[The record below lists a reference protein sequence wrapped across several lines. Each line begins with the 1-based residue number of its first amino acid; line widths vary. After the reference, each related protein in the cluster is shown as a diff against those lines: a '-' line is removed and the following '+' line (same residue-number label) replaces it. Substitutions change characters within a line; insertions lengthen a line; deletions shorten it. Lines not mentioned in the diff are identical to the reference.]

1 MSEQKTKAPMKDRVT
16 EKTMPLTKWFIE
28 QYYQTYEACSKDPR
42 YKQLPPFNQTSMLAT
57 VFIATNAALD
67 KNREKKSVKVGV
79 LNAKDI
85 AHKLDEIS
93 KTNTDLQ
100 AEVTKQL

>member
-1 MSEQKTKAPMKDRVT
+1 MKDRVAD
-16 EKTMPLTKWFIE
+16 KTMPLTKWFIE

-67 KNREKKSVKVGV
+67 KNREKRDAKST
-79 LNAKDI
+79 AK
-85 AHKLDEIS
+85 KLEDIS
-93 KTNTDLQ
+93 KSETVI
-100 AEVTKQL
+100 EEITKVS

>member
-1 MSEQKTKAPMKDRVT
+1 MKDRVT

-67 KNREKKSVKVGV
+67 KNREKRDAKST
-79 LNAKDI
+79 AK
-85 AHKLDEIS
+85 KLEDIS
-93 KTNTDLQ
+93 KSETVI
-100 AEVTKQL
+100 EEITKVS

>member
-1 MSEQKTKAPMKDRVT
+1 MSNQSKTTGSKAPTNVRVA

-67 KNREKKSVKVGV
+67 KNREKRD
-79 LNAKDI
+79 AKKD
-85 AHKLDEIS
+85 AAKLEEIS
-93 KTNTDLQ
+93 KTST
-100 AEVTKQL
+100 AERKSA

>member
-1 MSEQKTKAPMKDRVT
+1 MSNQSKTTGSKAPMKDRVA

-28 QYYQTYEACSKDPR
+28 QYYQTYEACSIDPR

-67 KNREKKSVKVGV
+67 KNREKRDAKST
-79 LNAKDI
+79 AK
-85 AHKLDEIS
+85 KLEDIS
-93 KTNTDLQ
+93 KSETVI
-100 AEVTKQL
+100 EEITKVS

>member
-1 MSEQKTKAPMKDRVT
+1 MSNQSKTTGSKAPMKDRVAD
-16 EKTMPLTKWFIE
+16 KTMPLTKWFIE

-67 KNREKKSVKVGV
+67 KNRDAKQVAKRLEELSQFEKNTKV
-79 LNAKDI
+79 A
-85 AHKLDEIS
+85 
-93 KTNTDLQ
+93 
-100 AEVTKQL
+100 

>member
-1 MSEQKTKAPMKDRVT
+1 MSNQSKTTGSKAPMNVRVA

-67 KNREKKSVKVGV
+67 KNREKRDAKST
-79 LNAKDI
+79 AK
-85 AHKLDEIS
+85 KLEDIS
-93 KTNTDLQ
+93 KSETVI
-100 AEVTKQL
+100 EEITKVS

>member
-1 MSEQKTKAPMKDRVT
+1 MSNQSKTTGSKAPMKDRVT

-67 KNREKKSVKVGV
+67 KNRDAKQVAKRLEELSQFEKNTKV
-79 LNAKDI
+79 A
-85 AHKLDEIS
+85 
-93 KTNTDLQ
+93 
-100 AEVTKQL
+100 

>member
-1 MSEQKTKAPMKDRVT
+1 MKDRVT

-67 KNREKKSVKVGV
+67 KNRDAKQVAKRLEELSQSEKINKV
-79 LNAKDI
+79 A
-85 AHKLDEIS
+85 
-93 KTNTDLQ
+93 
-100 AEVTKQL
+100 

>member
-1 MSEQKTKAPMKDRVT
+1 MSNQSKTTGSKAPMKDRVT

-67 KNREKKSVKVGV
+67 KNRDAKQVAKRLEELSQSEKINKV
-79 LNAKDI
+79 A
-85 AHKLDEIS
+85 
-93 KTNTDLQ
+93 
-100 AEVTKQL
+100 

>member
-1 MSEQKTKAPMKDRVT
+1 MSNQSKTTGSKAPTNVRVT

-67 KNREKKSVKVGV
+67 KNREKRDAKST
-79 LNAKDI
+79 AK
-85 AHKLDEIS
+85 KLEDIS
-93 KTNTDLQ
+93 KSETVI
-100 AEVTKQL
+100 EEITKVS

>member
-67 KNREKKSVKVGV
+67 KNREKRDARSTAKKLENISNSEEHTKV
-79 LNAKDI
+79 A
-85 AHKLDEIS
+85 
-93 KTNTDLQ
+93 
-100 AEVTKQL
+100 